1 MSDPSGFITNPPSTF
16 VKIVGTSR
24 EDLNG
29 LVCVAL
35 QYNAQTGRYVV
46 QMLPGQASNAPR
58 PGEAAGAAA
67 ARAAAGGSAAAAVGL
82 SFKPENL
89 VPCGPMEKVKAQAT
103 FAMHEA
109 KRFVNSPDTKEKM
122 RRLYTSLDQRLP
134 PQVKPEYVGI
144 GALIVLFIVVRIVGL
159 SKLVLLTSL
168 VLMLGMILMPDIQA
182 GITDPSILASR
193 FPDRLRANIA
203 QATGYTS
210 LTKKQ
215 AMIGFGIFM
224 FFTLKLLA
232 TPTGSA
238 VPPPA
243 PVASRSAP
251 TTFDLPSKSFDMEEI
266 YKLGFEDAKD
276 GKDFG
281 ASLPEDAKDGKDF
294 GASLPKTT
302 GPSAPRGTSAADTSF
317 DDLPPYHPSP
327 PAAKES
333 KFGLTWAMSAFGLFR
348 GVKELGITPDGQ
360 FDPQYLVA
368 NVKVAPP
375 LKLALLGFCLYRVL
389 SAFM

>member
-1 MSDPSGFITNPPSTF
+1 MSDPSGFITDPPSTF

-46 QMLPGQASNAPR
+46 QMLPGQASNAA
-58 PGEAAGAAA
+58 AAG
-67 ARAAAGGSAAAAVGL
+67 RAAAGGSAAAAAVGL

-89 VPCGPMEKVKAQAT
+89 QAASIIDKVKAQAT

-109 KRFVNSPDTKEKM
+109 KRFLNSPDTKEKM

-134 PQVKPEYVGI
+134 PPVKPEYVGI
-144 GALIVLFIVVRIVGL
+144 GALIVLFIVVRIVGFT
-159 SKLVLLTSL
+159 KLVLLISL
-168 VLMLGMILMPDIQA
+168 ALMLGMILMPDIQA

-193 FPDRLRANIA
+193 FPDRLRDNVA

-210 LTKKQ
+210 LSKKQ
-215 AMIGFGIFM
+215 AMIGFGIFI
-224 FFTLKLLA
+224 FFTVKLLA
-232 TPTGSA
+232 TPTASA

-243 PVASRSAP
+243 PA
-251 TTFDLPSKSFDMEEI
+251 TFDPVVGDAGAKSPPLPSKAFDVEEI
-266 YKLGFEDAKD
+266 YKLGF
-276 GKDFG
+276 
-281 ASLPEDAKDGKDF
+281 EDAKDGKDF

-302 GPSAPRGTSAADTSF
+302 GPSAPRGTAADTSF
-317 DDLPPYHPSP
+317 DDLPPYHPPP

-348 GVKELGITPDGQ
+348 GVKELGVTPNGQ
-360 FDPQYLVA
+360 FDPQFLVA
-368 NVKVAPP
+368 NVKIAPP

>member
-1 MSDPSGFITNPPSTF
+1 
-16 VKIVGTSR
+16 
-24 EDLNG
+24 
-29 LVCVAL
+29 
-35 QYNAQTGRYVV
+35 
-46 QMLPGQASNAPR
+46 
-58 PGEAAGAAA
+58 
-67 ARAAAGGSAAAAVGL
+67 
-82 SFKPENL
+82 
-89 VPCGPMEKVKAQAT
+89 
-103 FAMHEA
+103 
-109 KRFVNSPDTKEKM
+109 
-122 RRLYTSLDQRLP
+122 
-134 PQVKPEYVGI
+134 
-144 GALIVLFIVVRIVGL
+144 
-159 SKLVLLTSL
+159 
-168 VLMLGMILMPDIQA
+168 MLGMILMPDLQA

-224 FFTLKLLA
+224 FFALKLLA

-238 VPPPA
+238 VPPSAPA
-243 PVASRSAP
+243 ASRSAP
-251 TTFDLPSKSFDMEEI
+251 TTFDPVGDAGAKSPHSDMEEI
-266 YKLGFEDAKD
+266 YKLGF
-276 GKDFG
+276 
-281 ASLPEDAKDGKDF
+281 EDAKDGKDF

-327 PAAKES
+327 PAKES

-360 FDPQYLVA
+360 FDPQFLVA

>member
-1 MSDPSGFITNPPSTF
+1 
-16 VKIVGTSR
+16 
-24 EDLNG
+24 
-29 LVCVAL
+29 
-35 QYNAQTGRYVV
+35 
-46 QMLPGQASNAPR
+46 
-58 PGEAAGAAA
+58 
-67 ARAAAGGSAAAAVGL
+67 
-82 SFKPENL
+82 
-89 VPCGPMEKVKAQAT
+89 
-103 FAMHEA
+103 
-109 KRFVNSPDTKEKM
+109 
-122 RRLYTSLDQRLP
+122 
-134 PQVKPEYVGI
+134 
-144 GALIVLFIVVRIVGL
+144 
-159 SKLVLLTSL
+159 
-168 VLMLGMILMPDIQA
+168 
-182 GITDPSILASR
+182 
-193 FPDRLRANIA
+193 
-203 QATGYTS
+203 
-210 LTKKQ
+210 
-215 AMIGFGIFM
+215 M

-266 YKLGFEDAKD
+266 YKLGFV
-276 GKDFG
+276 
-281 ASLPEDAKDGKDF
+281 DAKDGKDF